1 MPYPQPVLQERL
13 AGGSP
18 PELEGMRDALDA
30 RACDLVAELVSM
42 AAPAAA
48 YPGAVPCVLFVWSH
62 APRDRTIVALH
73 CETQLDV
80 GMYCKTDGQMLSGTA
95 AVRTHT
101 RIGHSSSGCLRGV
114 GLC

>member
-101 RIGHSSSGCLRGV
+101 RIGHSCSGCLRGV